1 MVAWFIFSLIRI
13 AGGALLGAI
22 VLRAAVSLVCD
33 TELEYGQA
41 YMYTVI
47 AGVINLVMNTGLL
60 LAMGDTLAENEWL
73 NVLLPLLITLPVC
86 GGVYGFLIQ
95 DDRGTGAIGFV
106 KGLVVTLTII
116 LCYLLMSGFFML
128 IGLMF
133 HAR

>member
-1 MVAWFIFSLIRI
+1 
-13 AGGALLGAI
+13 
-22 VLRAAVSLVCD
+22 
-33 TELEYGQA
+33 
-41 YMYTVI
+41 
-47 AGVINLVMNTGLL
+47 
-60 LAMGDTLAENEWL
+60 MGDTLAENEWL

>member
-60 LAMGDTLAENEWL
+60 LGR
-73 NVLLPLLITLPVC
+73 VH
-86 GGVYGFLIQ
+86 
-95 DDRGTGAIGFV
+95 
-106 KGLVVTLTII
+106 II
-116 LCYLLMSGFFML
+116 WRSNSLM
-128 IGLMF
+128 I
-133 HAR
+133 AR